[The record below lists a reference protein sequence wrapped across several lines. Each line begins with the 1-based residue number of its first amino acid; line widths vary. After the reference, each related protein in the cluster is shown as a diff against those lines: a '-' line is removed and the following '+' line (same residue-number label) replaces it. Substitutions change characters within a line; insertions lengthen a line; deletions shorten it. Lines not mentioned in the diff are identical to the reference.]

1 MAKSAAAQPLVR
13 HPVRRVRAVVDLWKE
28 RLGRHNSLTYA
39 SAIAFQA
46 LKALVP
52 MSLLGIALL
61 GELGHQDFWRRH
73 VAPALRAHLT
83 QPAYHAIDFAAQR
96 IFSTSSAGVI
106 TLGAILTVWYVSGG
120 VRAVMEALNRV
131 FGLQER
137 RPFLRRWGL
146 SLALAVVFS
155 ASVVGAILLAAVGPS
170 WGGGVVHGLVLAGRW
185 LLAVLLLI
193 FAVSCLVRWAPV
205 RHERVPK
212 RWASLGGLI
221 VVGTW
226 IVASLVFRW
235 FVASVA
241 NFKTATGQLVV
252 FLVLMGYVY
261 TLAIVFLVGVELDEL
276 FQEDAKR
283 GDRGILD
290 VLLGRG

>member
-1 MAKSAAAQPLVR
+1 VAKSATAQPLLR
-13 HPVRRVRAVVDLWKE
+13 HPLRRLRAVVELWTDL
-28 RLGRHNSLTYA
+28 LGRHDSLTYA

-52 MSLLGIALL
+52 MSLLGIGLL
-61 GELGHQDFWRRH
+61 GALGHEDFWRKH
-73 VAPALRAHLT
+73 VVPALRAHLT
-83 QPAYHAIDFAAQR
+83 RPAYHAIDFAAQR
-96 IFSTSSAGVI
+96 IFSTGKVGVI
-106 TLGAILTVWYVSGG
+106 ALGAILTVWYASGG
-120 VRAVMEALNRV
+120 VRAVMGALNRV
-131 FGLQER
+131 FELEENR
-137 RPFLRRWGL
+137 TFLRRWGV
-146 SLALAVVFS
+146 SLALGVLLS
-155 ASVVGAILLAAVGPS
+155 ACVVGAVLLAAVGPS
-170 WGGGVVHGLVLAGRW
+170 GGGGVLHGLVLAGRW

-193 FAVSCLVRWAPV
+193 FAVSCLVRWAPI
-205 RHERVPK
+205 RHERVPT

-241 NFKTATGQLVV
+241 NFKTATGQLIV

-283 GDRGILD
+283 GDRGILG
-290 VLLGRG
+290 VLLGR

>member
-1 MAKSAAAQPLVR
+1 VR
-13 HPVRRVRAVVDLWKE
+13 HPIRRIRAVVELWTDL
-28 RLGRHNSLTYA
+28 LSRHDSLTYA

-52 MSLLGIALL
+52 MSLLGIGLL
-61 GELGHQDFWRRH
+61 SATGHESFWRKH
-73 VAPALRAHLT
+73 VEPALRGHLT
-83 QPAYHAIDFAAQR
+83 APANHAIDFAAQR
-96 IFSTSSAGVI
+96 IFSTGTAGVI
-106 TLGAILTVWYVSGG
+106 ALGAGLTVWYVSGG
-120 VRAVMEALNRV
+120 VRAVMGALNRV
-131 FGLQER
+131 FDLEEN
-137 RPFLRRWGL
+137 RPFLPRWGL
-146 SLALAVVFS
+146 SLALGILVS
-155 ASVVGAILLAAVGPS
+155 ACIVGAVLLAALGPS
-170 WGGGVVHGLVLAGRW
+170 WGSGVAHGFVLAGRW

-193 FAVSCLVRWAPV
+193 FAVSFLVRWAPIK
-205 RHERVPK
+205 HERVPR

-241 NFKTATGQLVV
+241 NFKTATGQLIV

-276 FQEDAKR
+276 FHEDATR
-283 GDRGILD
+283 GDRGILG
-290 VLLGRG
+290 VLLGR